1 MPMVPFLIPPVP
13 KRKSLKKKENV
24 IGDVSS
30 SSEDIDND
38 KDDKEEQIDTSKHH
52 NDVNK
57 PSKNQD
63 TVVIAD
69 QDDSKFDEVK
79 EESKMQRKQSV
90 KDKLIRRMSYI
101 PDSLKD
107 DRSMAMRNLLMKEI
121 MSLKDQENQDTDTTF
136 DRLSSSI
143 SQLEDTV
150 GSRRDT
156 LDKSDNGDYIE
167 ELGIFKKTD
176 LYKNVKLFCK

>member
-13 KRKSLKKKENV
+13 KRKSLHKKENV

-30 SSEDIDND
+30 SSEDIEN
-38 KDDKEEQIDTSKHH
+38 DDKEEQIDTSKHH

-57 PSKNQD
+57 PSKNQE

-79 EESKMQRKQSV
+79 EEKKLQRKQSV

-107 DRSMAMRNLLMKEI
+107 DRSMAMRNLIMKEI
-121 MSLKDQENQDTDTTF
+121 LSLKDQENQDNK
-136 DRLSSSI
+136 RQQI
-143 SQLEDTV
+143 
-150 GSRRDT
+150 
-156 LDKSDNGDYIE
+156 KS
-167 ELGIFKKTD
+167 
-176 LYKNVKLFCK
+176 

>member
-13 KRKSLKKKENV
+13 KRKSLHKKENV

-38 KDDKEEQIDTSKHH
+38 DKEEQIDTSK
-52 NDVNK
+52 
-57 PSKNQD
+57 NQE

-107 DRSMAMRNLLMKEI
+107 DRSMAMRNLIMKEI
-121 MSLKDQENQDTDTTF
+121 LSLKDQENQDTDTTF

-143 SQLEDTV
+143 SRLEDTV

>member
-13 KRKSLKKKENV
+13 KRKSLHKKENV

-38 KDDKEEQIDTSKHH
+38 DKEEQIDTSK
-52 NDVNK
+52 
-57 PSKNQD
+57 NQE

-79 EESKMQRKQSV
+79 EESKLQRKQSV

-107 DRSMAMRNLLMKEI
+107 DRSMAMRNLIMKEI
-121 MSLKDQENQDTDTTF
+121 LSLKDQENQDTDTTF

-143 SQLEDTV
+143 SRLEDTV